1 MKKVYVKRVA
11 SFFPNEPVENDR
23 MEDFLGQVGGK
34 PSRVKNII
42 LRQNGI
48 KKRYYALDSNQNIT
62 HTNAQMA
69 AMAINK
75 LFDCENDK
83 EKIQVLTCGSSTPD
97 QMLPSQA
104 SMVHG
109 ESFKHPME
117 IYSLSGVCLSSL
129 MALKT
134 AYMSIGSENS
144 CNAVCSA
151 SELVSPIM
159 LAKFFNTE
167 IKNESMVEKNPILAF
182 EKDFLRYMLSDG
194 AAALLL
200 QDKCEQGCLEID
212 WIETVSYANLQ
223 SACMYMWADYDEA
236 GQFRS
241 WKDFSADDISN
252 KSVWCIKQNVKLLNE
267 VAIRYFV
274 DAIELAF
281 QRHPDV
287 DMENIRYVIPH
298 ISSMF
303 FYNKLSEEI
312 TSRNINL
319 PEKKWYTNLTTVG
332 NCGSVAIFA
341 ALDELL
347 RTKPMEK
354 EDKILLLIP
363 ESGRFSYGVVL
374 LTVK

>member
-109 ESFKHPME
+109 ESFKHTME
-117 IYSLSGVCLSSL
+117 IYSLSWVCLSSL

-134 AYMSIGSENS
+134 AYMSIGSGNS
-144 CNAVCSA
+144 C
-151 SELVSPIM
+151 
-159 LAKFFNTE
+159 
-167 IKNESMVEKNPILAF
+167 
-182 EKDFLRYMLSDG
+182 
-194 AAALLL
+194 
-200 QDKCEQGCLEID
+200 
-212 WIETVSYANLQ
+212 
-223 SACMYMWADYDEA
+223 
-236 GQFRS
+236 
-241 WKDFSADDISN
+241 
-252 KSVWCIKQNVKLLNE
+252 
-267 VAIRYFV
+267 
-274 DAIELAF
+274 
-281 QRHPDV
+281 
-287 DMENIRYVIPH
+287 
-298 ISSMF
+298 
-303 FYNKLSEEI
+303 
-312 TSRNINL
+312 
-319 PEKKWYTNLTTVG
+319 
-332 NCGSVAIFA
+332 
-341 ALDELL
+341 
-347 RTKPMEK
+347 
-354 EDKILLLIP
+354 
-363 ESGRFSYGVVL
+363 
-374 LTVK
+374 